1 MVSTCPVASVV
12 EVNSKRARLMLG
24 LPGGWRA
31 VLVVGVGVVVVGV
44 LPRQHG
50 GPWRAAHGRGDKR
63 IGEVRSTLFHD
74 PPGLIHDLHG
84 AWMRER
90 VREDLSY
97 YTKGDIKSALLTAL
111 LQREQASSLSLPL
124 QNTRHRQDNDISYFI
139 NSLFV
144 TFQPLRGNVLIVCN
158 MGIHMTPVVCAWEC
172 VCLEIYDTSFIFTS
186 HTLFIKSFNCRI
198 YFSKPICFCSFSAF
212 IWPSLV

>member
-12 EVNSKRARLMLG
+12 EVNSKSARLVLG

-50 GPWRAAHGRGDKR
+50 GPWRTAHGRGDKR

-90 VREDLSY
+90 ERVREDLSY
-97 YTKGDIKSALLTAL
+97 IIKGDIKSALLTAL
-111 LQREQASSLSLPL
+111 LQREQAPSLSLPL
-124 QNTRHRQDNDISYFI
+124 QNTRHRQDFI

-144 TFQPLRGNVLIVCN
+144 TFQPLRGNVLIVSN
-158 MGIHMTPVVCAWEC
+158 MGIHMTPVVCAWES

-186 HTLFIKSFNCRI
+186 HILFIKSFNYRI
-198 YFSKPICFCSFSAF
+198 TFQNPFVFV
-212 IWPSLV
+212 PSLV

>member
-1 MVSTCPVASVV
+1 MTILPSNSFHCVCFCMVFTCPVSSVV
-12 EVNSKRARLMLG
+12 EVHSKSARLMLG

-50 GPWRAAHGRGDKR
+50 GAWRTAHGRGDKR

-90 VREDLSY
+90 ESERVREDLSY
-97 YTKGDIKSALLTAL
+97 ITKGDIKSALLTAL

-124 QNTRHRQDNDISYFI
+124 QNTRHRQDNDISSFI
-139 NSLFV
+139 NSVCDIPAFKRKCIDCL
-144 TFQPLRGNVLIVCN
+144 QHGNS
-158 MGIHMTPVVCAWEC
+158 
-172 VCLEIYDTSFIFTS
+172 YDTSGVCMWMCMFRDIWYKLYIHKS
-186 HTLFIKSFNCRI
+186 HTI
-198 YFSKPICFCSFSAF
+198 Y
-212 IWPSLV
+212 